1 MFWACYKALSMFDTA
16 GHCVLSH
23 TAEASMLNLKVDE
36 QRFQRLATQKQYGVV
51 KAPESD
57 NVTLRKNQ
65 SAKCESVHVI

>member
-36 QRFQRLATQKQYGVV
+36 
-51 KAPESD
+51 
-57 NVTLRKNQ
+57 
-65 SAKCESVHVI
+65 